1 MKARWVPFN
10 HACNLGLGTIE
21 LPGAI
26 KFHEEIPAMQ
36 RGRKA
41 DPPANKA
48 ARGTLQPC
56 RDADRQEI
64 IVPGSPPAQPDYLTP
79 EAIDVWQEEIG
90 RVMSAGVVEI
100 DSSLFARYCSL
111 EALIRKA
118 FEADGEPPPA
128 AYLTEARRMGELLGI
143 AGRKSRV
150 GKVTDD
156 PTKQVNPFRRNGHG
170 AR

>member
-1 MKARWVPFN
+1 
-10 HACNLGLGTIE
+10 
-21 LPGAI
+21 
-26 KFHEEIPAMQ
+26 MQ

-41 DPPANKA
+41 DPPSDKA

-56 RDADRQEI
+56 RDEGRTEI
-64 IVPGSPPAQPDYLTP
+64 VVAGSPPVQPDYLPP

-90 RVMSAGVVEI
+90 RVMATGVVEI

-118 FEADGEPPPA
+118 FKAGVEAPPA
-128 AYLTEARRMGELLGI
+128 SYLTEARRMAELLGI

-156 PTKQVNPFRRNGHG
+156 PTKAVNPFRRNGHG